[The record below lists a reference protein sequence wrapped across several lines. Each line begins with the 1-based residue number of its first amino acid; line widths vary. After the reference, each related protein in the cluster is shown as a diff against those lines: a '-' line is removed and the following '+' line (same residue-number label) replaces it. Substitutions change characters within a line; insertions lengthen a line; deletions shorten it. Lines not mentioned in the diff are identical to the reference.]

1 MSAYVY
7 LIHDGN
13 FVEREPLEGPASLFL
28 AFLALVLAIWRVG
41 ARLYT
46 TPYGYHHARRAMYS
60 TSCPCLLDADWCLQS
75 DVMPDS
81 RLQAVPFWGQGLDG
95 LLRIRHCYP

>member
-1 MSAYVY
+1 MAMLY
-7 LIHDGN
+7 GN
-13 FVEREPLEGPASLFL
+13 FDINLGPFL

-60 TSCPCLLDADWCLQS
+60 TSCPCLLDADWYL
-75 DVMPDS
+75 
-81 RLQAVPFWGQGLDG
+81 
-95 LLRIRHCYP
+95 